1 MGEEVPLVVLIDSYA
16 PAAIIS
22 KKSQE
27 YWFKKLSSVYTR
39 LKKHPTR
46 HKPAFL
52 LNELKKVFVYSYKKL
67 LFNKEEE
74 YVPTPYPGKVV
85 LFKSSD
91 PGPVFTEDSQMGWSN
106 FLTGE
111 KEIITIEGDHVDIL
125 KEPAVIEFAEKLT
138 KVFNQVNRP
147 NSQDL

>member
-1 MGEEVPLVVLIDSYA
+1 
-16 PAAIIS
+16 
-22 KKSQE
+22 
-27 YWFKKLSSVYTR
+27 
-39 LKKHPTR
+39 
-46 HKPAFL
+46 
-52 LNELKKVFVYSYKKL
+52 
-67 LFNKEEE
+67 
-74 YVPTPYPGKVV
+74 
-85 LFKSSD
+85 
-91 PGPVFTEDSQMGWSN
+91 MGWSN